1 MIVMYRSTEVI
12 KNTIVNKQDKS
23 YLSTWLNKM
32 ISATLIA
39 VSYSCIKMLQL
50 FRDRLQISLL
60 MLSQFNRINLNLHL
74 T

>member
-1 MIVMYRSTEVI
+1 MYRSTAVI

-32 ISATLIA
+32 IFATLIA

-60 MLSQFNRINLNLHL
+60 MLSQFSRINLNLHL

>member
-1 MIVMYRSTEVI
+1 MYRSTAVI

-50 FRDRLQISLL
+50 FRDRLQISFL

>member
-1 MIVMYRSTEVI
+1 MYRSTAVI

-60 MLSQFNRINLNLHL
+60 MLSQFNQINLNLHL

>member
-1 MIVMYRSTEVI
+1 MYRSTAVI

-23 YLSTWLNKM
+23 HLSTWLNKM

>member
-1 MIVMYRSTEVI
+1 MIVMYRSTAVI

-32 ISATLIA
+32 IFATLIA

>member
-1 MIVMYRSTEVI
+1 MYRSTAVI

-32 ISATLIA
+32 IFATLIA

>member
-1 MIVMYRSTEVI
+1 MYRSTEVI

>member
-1 MIVMYRSTEVI
+1 MYRSTAVI

>member
-1 MIVMYRSTEVI
+1 MYRSTEVI

-32 ISATLIA
+32 IFATLIA

>member
-1 MIVMYRSTEVI
+1 MYRSTAVI

-50 FRDRLQISLL
+50 FRDCLQISLL

>member
-1 MIVMYRSTEVI
+1 MYRSTAVI
-12 KNTIVNKQDKS
+12 KNKTVNKHDMS

-32 ISATLIA
+32 IFAVLIA

-50 FRDRLQISLL
+50 FRDRLQIWLL
-60 MLSQFNRINLNLHL
+60 MLSQFKRIKLNLHS